1 MHESCQSIV
10 NETRFH
16 WNLDWRSFNGQ
27 AQGKSPEELPY
38 LNLGLGSTLV
48 ETCADASAPSLI
60 PQRHRS
66 GNCPWKGALAT
77 GPRRQGYHMA
87 PDLHGAVQEYL

>member
-1 MHESCQSIV
+1 
-10 NETRFH
+10 
-16 WNLDWRSFNGQ
+16 
-27 AQGKSPEELPY
+27 
-38 LNLGLGSTLV
+38 V